1 MEIKHIVNKNSHVHY
16 IVRGNEEKHRN
27 LKTSHAGKS
36 MKNGHQLTVVEN
48 EILFTRIQCDS
59 TSLEVRS
66 AQADS
71 YFENRKN
78 NANNS

>member
-1 MEIKHIVNKNSHVHY
+1 MEIKHIVNKKSHVHY
-16 IVRGNEEKHRN
+16 IVRGNEEKHGN

-36 MKNGHQLTVVEN
+36 MKNSHQLRVVEN
-48 EILFTRIQCDS
+48 EILVIRIQCDS

-71 YFENRKN
+71 YFENRENK
-78 NANNS
+78 ANNS